1 MGVHMGA
8 NRAPITTREKVHL
21 WVITLRVN
29 FGQNYRD
36 LGHFVRVTFMAKITG
51 TLSGTHMCTTS
62 RGPFILF
69 VVAPCA
75 PIGHTSW
82 ASMGTHRAPIDPGGI
97 EPQPIKL
104 EFTIYPAELWI

>member
-51 TLSGTHMCTTS
+51 PYRVPTCAPHLVVHLFYSWSHHVLPSATL
-62 RGPFILF
+62 RGPQW
-69 VVAPCA
+69 APT
-75 PIGHTSW
+75 GH
-82 ASMGTHRAPIDPGGI
+82 P
-97 EPQPIKL
+97 
-104 EFTIYPAELWI
+104 